1 MFCGTLLVLRGS
13 RVFCPSCGTQEREP
27 YQFCRAC
34 GGDLRP
40 LRASMQI
47 ATGPVDSAVTARED
61 IGRAVAAKIRDLK
74 TAKELSKVVE
84 EVLPQVEK
92 FLESP
97 QERRLRRLRAGL
109 IMQAVGLGAC
119 AFFLLFSLKEADML
133 FMSGLGI
140 VVFLIGLATF
150 LNGRYLSVPSAST
163 KDNEDRMRL
172 RDTLDRPRL
181 DTGRLLQES
190 DAYPAPPPSVV
201 EHTTRELR
209 DVTAVP
215 RSRTT
220 AE

>member
-1 MFCGTLLVLRGS
+1 
-13 RVFCPSCGTQEREP
+13 
-27 YQFCRAC
+27 
-34 GGDLRP
+34 
-40 LRASMQI
+40 MQI
-47 ATGPVDSAVTARED
+47 ATGPVDPAVTARED

-97 QERRLRRLRAGL
+97 EERRLRRLRTGL
-109 IMQAVGLGAC
+109 TMQAVGLGAC
-119 AFFLLFSLKEADML
+119 AFFLLFSLRESDML

-150 LNGRYLSVPSAST
+150 LNGRYLSVPTAST
-163 KDNEDRMRL
+163 RDYEDRMRL

-190 DAYPAPPPSVV
+190 DVYPAPPPSVV

-209 DVTAVP
+209 DVTTVP
-215 RSRTT
+215 RSRST